1 MRLSADAISCA
12 LQHFSVCATMDA
24 MPSERPSPMLFT
36 PYRLGA
42 LTLPNRLVMPPMT
55 CSRAAAGDVPT
66 ALMAQY
72 YAQRPRPG

>member
-55 CSRAAAGDVPT
+55 CSAPPPAT
-66 ALMAQY
+66 C
-72 YAQRPRPG
+72 PR